1 MESIRGAFFAWEWPF
16 MQKEGSLFSSACD
29 AMDRSGR
36 ELPGEIGTT
45 HFLILGR
52 EEGGE
57 EIKRLSNVSL
67 LEGFAREKLKK
78 GKRQVKRQDA
88 IRNRIKW
95 IALTTRSDSPLSQ

>member
-16 MQKEGSLFSSACD
+16 MKKEGSFFSSACD

-52 EEGGE
+52 EEGG
-57 EIKRLSNVSL
+57 
-67 LEGFAREKLKK
+67 KK
-78 GKRQVKRQDA
+78 SSGSQTFLPWK
-88 IRNRIKW
+88 
-95 IALTTRSDSPLSQ
+95 ALPGRS